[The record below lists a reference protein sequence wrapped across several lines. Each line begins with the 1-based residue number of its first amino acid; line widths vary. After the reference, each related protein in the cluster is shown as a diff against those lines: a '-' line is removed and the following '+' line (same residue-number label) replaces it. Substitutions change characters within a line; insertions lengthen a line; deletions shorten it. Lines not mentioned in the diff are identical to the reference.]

1 MNKLYEVIIFTAG
14 EEYYAK
20 QIIDVLDPEEK
31 LISARLYRDS
41 CTEHNQLYIKDLSRL
56 GRPMSDVLILD
67 NSPYAYYF

>member
-41 CTEHNQLYIKDLSRL
+41 CTEHN
-56 GRPMSDVLILD
+56 
-67 NSPYAYYF
+67 